1 MNASL
6 PKHTTGVA
14 FKAKQLEFTAYIK
27 DPFNHKIP
35 EDVKPQRM
43 EIYRELF
50 FNNVVGFL
58 DSNFPVLKALHTEAQ
73 WFALTYDFF
82 AKHSSESPYFSDIPE
97 EFISYLQNERH
108 NPDDYPFMLELAHY
122 EWIEMA
128 LFIAKETLPE
138 MEKPEKPEKPEK
150 SENLL
155 FQAIQLSPL
164 AVSLAY
170 QYPVHE
176 ISPDFLPLDVPAQAS
191 YLIVYRNREDEVNFI
206 QTTAVT
212 HRLLQLVDEKSPV
225 VQACLQQIATEMTL
239 SNSESLIKNGVE
251 IIQDLIEKNI
261 LFIQKNQ

>member
-1 MNASL
+1 MSMNASL
-6 PKHTTGVA
+6 PNDLAGVD

-27 DPFNHKIP
+27 DPFNNAIP
-35 EDVKPQRM
+35 ADVKPQRM
-43 EIYRELF
+43 EMYRELF

-58 DSNFPVLKALHTEAQ
+58 DSNFPVLKALHTEDQ
-73 WFALTYDFF
+73 WFELTQDFF

-122 EWIEMA
+122 EWVEMA
-128 LFIAKETLPE
+128 LSIAKETLP
-138 MEKPEKPEKPEK
+138 KVVTSKKA
-150 SENLL
+150 ENLL
-155 FQAIQLSPL
+155 PQQIQLSAL

-191 YLIVYRNREDEVNFI
+191 YLIVYRNREDAVNFI

-212 HRLLQLVDEKSPV
+212 YRLLQLVDGKSQS

-239 SNSESLIKNGVE
+239 SNSESLIENGVE
-251 IIQDLIEKNI
+251 IIQNLIEKNI
-261 LFIQKNQ
+261 LFIQKDQ